1 MLSIDFVRNN
11 LPIVKKALAQRGSN
25 ISLDSFED
33 LDHDRRA
40 AITERD
46 NLKGFCNRLSEE
58 IGALMKAK
66 KRDEALP
73 KQEEVAK
80 AKTRIKELE
89 LQIEATEGSLGKL
102 MLMIPNLPDESVP
115 VGKDETANVEIRRWG
130 TPRQFDFPVKDHVDL
145 GTHLGL
151 VNFEQAAK
159 ITGSRFAVLHGLGA
173 RLERALINF
182 MLDLQTQ
189 AGYQEVLPPFI
200 VNSSALEGT
209 GQLPKFTEDLFKLA
223 DTDYW
228 LVPTAE
234 VPLTNLLREE
244 ILDAEQLPISFTA
257 YTPCFRSEA
266 GSYGRDIRGLIR
278 QHQFD
283 KVELVKISHPDH
295 SMADLE
301 KLTCD
306 AEAVLQRLELP
317 YRTLVLSSGD
327 MGFSAAKTYD
337 IEVWLPSQQA
347 YREISSCSNC
357 GDFQAR
363 RAQIKFR
370 RSAGAKSE
378 FVHTLNGSGVAVG
391 RAWLAILEN
400 YQQADGSVI
409 VPTALRPYLGGL
421 ERLTA
426 SKY

>member
-25 ISLDSFED
+25 ISLDSFEN

-337 IEVWLPSQQA
+337 IEVWLPSQQT

>member
-1 MLSIDFVRNN
+1 MLSTDFVRNN
-11 LPIVKKALAQRGSN
+11 LATVKEALVNRGSN
-25 ISLDSFED
+25 ISLGSFEN
-33 LDHDRRA
+33 LDHDRRV

-46 NLKGFCNRLSEE
+46 NLKAFCNRLSEE

-66 KRDEALP
+66 KREEALP

-80 AKTRIKELE
+80 AKAHIKELE
-89 LQIEATEGSLGKL
+89 SQIEATELELGRL
-102 MLMIPNLPDESVP
+102 MLMIPNVPDASVP
-115 VGKDETANVEIRRWG
+115 VGRDETANVEVRRWG

-145 GTHLGL
+145 GTQLGIL
-151 VNFEQAAK
+151 NFEQAAK
-159 ITGSRFAVLHGLGA
+159 ITGSRFSVLYGLGA

-182 MLDLQTQ
+182 MLDRQTQ

-223 DTDYW
+223 NTDYW

-244 ILDAEQLPISFTA
+244 ILEAEHLPINFTA

-295 SMADLE
+295 SMSDLE
-301 KLTCD
+301 QLTRD
-306 AEAVLQRLELP
+306 AENILQLLELP
-317 YRTLVLSSGD
+317 YRTLVLSTGD

-337 IEVWLPSQQA
+337 IEVWLPSQQT

-357 GDFQAR
+357 SDFQAR

-370 RSAGAKSE
+370 RSPGAKSE

-409 VPTALRPYLGGL
+409 VPTVLRPYLGGL

-426 SKY
+426 K